1 MGSLRALPGVPSVV
15 PEGMTHASMHSM
27 SQTAHMPAN
36 LTPASGLATLGLL
49 SVSGAGSGVL
59 LAPSLRLLPILLVLA
74 I

>member
-1 MGSLRALPGVPSVV
+1 MGPLRALPGVPSVV
-15 PEGMTHASMHSM
+15 PERMTHASMHSM

-36 LTPASGLATLGLL
+36 LSPAPGLDMLGLL

-59 LAPSLRLLPILLVLA
+59 LAPALRLLPILLVLA